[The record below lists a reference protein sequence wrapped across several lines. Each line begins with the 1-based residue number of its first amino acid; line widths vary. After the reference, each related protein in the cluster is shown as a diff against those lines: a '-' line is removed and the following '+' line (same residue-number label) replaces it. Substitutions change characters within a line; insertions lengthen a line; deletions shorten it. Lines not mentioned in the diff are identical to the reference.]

1 MSDPVENLPSLAE
14 LAKSI
19 RAKLDEIDKA
29 EGVTND
35 IRLEA
40 GRLLTLAKAR
50 VRAEHG
56 RTKNFWA
63 DWCKSFVERTPRDI
77 QRLVKMA
84 SPADPKAAREEEKKK
99 ARDGMKAKRLTLVV
113 LEGSA
118 SRIDHAQPTPPK
130 ALWDQAA
137 GGASKLRPQGATQ
150 GISQIDPRAPDPG
163 KARLNEIPTITE
175 DDVVDWFNELDL
187 REQEDVIDRLM
198 QLHDDAEKVEI
209 AAEAAERA
217 ATAPEAPEVPTSPKY
232 RTSPLRPARHP
243 LRPNPCMA
251 SG

>member
-29 EGVTND
+29 ED
-35 IRLEA
+35 
-40 GRLLTLAKAR
+40 R
-50 VRAEHG
+50 V
-56 RTKNFWA
+56 
-63 DWCKSFVERTPRDI
+63 DWCKSFVERTSRDI

-84 SPADPKAAREEEKKK
+84 SAADPKAAREEEKKK
-99 ARDGMKAKRLTLVV
+99 ARDGMKAKRLTLVA

-137 GGASKLRPQGATQ
+137 GGASKLRPPGATQ

-187 REQEDVIDRLM
+187 REQEDVNDRLM
-198 QLHDDAEKVEI
+198 QLHDDAENYLNVRMKNG
-209 AAEAAERA
+209 R
-217 ATAPEAPEVPTSPKY
+217 
-232 RTSPLRPARHP
+232 
-243 LRPNPCMA
+243 
-251 SG
+251 